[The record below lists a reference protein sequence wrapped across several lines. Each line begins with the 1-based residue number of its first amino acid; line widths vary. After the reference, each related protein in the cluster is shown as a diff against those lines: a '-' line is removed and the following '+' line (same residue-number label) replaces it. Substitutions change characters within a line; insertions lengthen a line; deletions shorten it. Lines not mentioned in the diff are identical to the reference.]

1 MKKLLDKNS
10 LPLGAIATLLSELLC
25 ALLLWLI
32 LLVAGIPVTEHLRWF
47 AVAFV
52 PPALLLRYYAHR
64 KDFPDTLK
72 AVIVTLFITVV
83 LFMWWMLKYQH
94 LTI

>member
-10 LPLGAIATLLSELLC
+10 LPLGTIATLLSELLC

-83 LFMWWMLKYQH
+83 LFMWWMLKYKH